1 MRKLFLLAIAVTAC
15 WPIAA
20 AAQIETVVV
29 TAERRGYGGD
39 APGVTLVERADHLV
53 TKVKVTCD
61 TRDPVRR
68 TEELRLTLRD
78 MIAQARHTGSISL
91 SIGDEVLYEFTEES
105 VDKTITAD
113 TRADTSSAYI
123 VIRTELSKTDTFE
136 AAAKRIQEFI
146 LHTPKTGRTEILI
159 DEPYNLGLMNPERYR
174 AELVAKVAEDSKHT
188 AALFGAGYQ
197 VRVEGLQRAVQWF
210 QSGKLD
216 LSLYI
221 PYGLVI
227 SPNGAP

>member
-1 MRKLFLLAIAVTAC
+1 MRKFMFAAAVAAC
-15 WPIAA
+15 WPLAA

-29 TAERRGYGGD
+29 SAERNYGGD

-68 TEELRLTLRD
+68 KEELRQTLRD
-78 MIAQARHTGSISL
+78 MIVQARNSGSISL
-91 SIGDEVLYEFTEES
+91 GIGDEVLYEFTEES
-105 VDKTITAD
+105 VDKTIVAD
-113 TRADTSSAYI
+113 ARADTSDASV
-123 VIRTELSKTDTFE
+123 VIRTELSKTDTYE
-136 AAAKRIQEFI
+136 AATKRILEFI
-146 LHTPKTGRTEILI
+146 LHTPKSGRTEILNN
-159 DEPYNLGLMNPERYR
+159 EPYNLGLMKPERYR
-174 AELVAKVAEDSKHT
+174 AELVGKIADDSKHT

-197 VRVEGLQRAVQWF
+197 VRIEGLQHAVQWF

-221 PYGLVI
+221 PYSLVI
-227 SPNGAP
+227 SPSGAP

>member
-1 MRKLFLLAIAVTAC
+1 MRKLLMSAIAVAAF

-20 AAQIETVVV
+20 SAQLETVVV
-29 TAERRGYGGD
+29 TAERRGDGD

-68 TEELRLTLRD
+68 TEELRQTLRD
-78 MIAQARHTGSISL
+78 MIAQARRSGSISL
-91 SIGDEVLYEFTEES
+91 GIGDEVLYEFNEEA

-136 AAAKRIQEFI
+136 ASTKRIQEFI

-159 DEPYNLGLMNPERYR
+159 DEPYNLGLMNAERYR
-174 AELVAKVAEDSKHT
+174 AELVAKIADDSKHT

-197 VRVEGLQRAVQWF
+197 IRIEGLQHAVQWF

-227 SPNGAP
+227 SPNGAQ

>member
-1 MRKLFLLAIAVTAC
+1 MRKFLFAMAVAAC
-15 WPIAA
+15 WPFAA

-29 TAERRGYGGD
+29 TAERNYGGD

-68 TEELRLTLRD
+68 KEELRQTLRD
-78 MIAQARHTGSISL
+78 MIAQARASGSISL
-91 SIGDEVLYEFTEES
+91 GIGDEVLYEFTEES
-105 VDKTITAD
+105 VDKTIIAD
-113 TRADTSSAYI
+113 ARADTSDASV
-123 VIRTELSKTDTFE
+123 VIRTELSKTDTYE
-136 AAAKRIQEFI
+136 AATKRILEFI
-146 LHTPKTGRTEILI
+146 LHTPKAGRTEILNN
-159 DEPYNLGLMNPERYR
+159 EPYNLGLMKPERYR
-174 AELVAKVAEDSKHT
+174 AELVGKIADDSKHT

-197 VRVEGLQRAVQWF
+197 VRIEGLQHAVQWF

-221 PYGLVI
+221 PYSLVI
-227 SPNGAP
+227 SPSGAP